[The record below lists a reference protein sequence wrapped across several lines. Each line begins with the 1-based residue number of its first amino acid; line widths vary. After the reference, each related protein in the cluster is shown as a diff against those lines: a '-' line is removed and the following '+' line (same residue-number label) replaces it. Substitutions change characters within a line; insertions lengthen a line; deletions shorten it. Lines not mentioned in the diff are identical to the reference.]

1 MWVSKFVLTWKA
13 SFFSILKSGWHFLEF
28 GFRQTHFHLN
38 RIANL
43 FFFYV
48 LTFEKD
54 QSIIQRDQPPANDEP
69 EGPASCIGSS
79 GGAGLLKRSSEGTGP
94 LQMIIRRDRPLAN
107 DHPEGLTICKWSS
120 GCAGLLQMIIRRD
133 RLCCSLCFP
142 PSNISEQNKDQNSDK
157 RFALFNWSSFN
168 CDWAQNA
175 IPIPTKINVTQHLI
189 PWPAI
194 EWLLHLRCCNHVSN
208 NGTVTSGSRVW
219 NTHLWWKFLALRALD
234 IWYKTSSWKSELCV

>member
-13 SFFSILKSGWHFLEF
+13 SLFSILMSGWHFLEF

-38 RIANL
+38 GIANL
-43 FFFYV
+43 CLFFYV

-54 QSIIQRDQPPANDEP
+54 QRIIQRDQPPANDHP
-69 EGPASCIGSS
+69 EGPASCIWSS
-79 GGAGLLKRSSEGTGP
+79 GGASLLQT
-94 LQMIIRRDRPLAN
+94 IIRRDRPLAN

-120 GCAGLLQMIIRRD
+120 GCAGLLH
-133 RLCCSLCFP
+133 
-142 PSNISEQNKDQNSDK
+142 K

-168 CDWAQNA
+168 YNWAQNA
-175 IPIPTKINVTQHLI
+175 IPIPTKINVTQNLI

-219 NTHLWWKFLALRALD
+219 YTHLWWKYYGTTFT
-234 IWYKTSSWKSELCV
+234 WYLI

>member
-1 MWVSKFVLTWKA
+1 MKSLLFLHSKVWLT
-13 SFFSILKSGWHFLEF
+13 FFGIWFQTNTFSLERNCKS
-28 GFRQTHFHLN
+28 
-38 RIANL
+38 L
-43 FFFYV
+43 FFLCSNFRKGSKYHP
-48 LTFEKD
+48 K
-54 QSIIQRDQPPANDEP
+54 
-69 EGPASCIGSS
+69 GPASCKWWT
-79 GGAGLLKRSSEGTGP
+79 GGAGLLHMIIWRGRP
-94 LQMIIRRDRPLAN
+94 LETIIRRDRPLAN

-133 RLCCSLCFP
+133 GLCCSLCFP
-142 PSNISEQNKDQNSDK
+142 PSNTSEQNKDQNSDK

-175 IPIPTKINVTQHLI
+175 IPMPTKINVTQHLI

-219 NTHLWWKFLALRALD
+219 NTHLWWKFSGTTCT
-234 IWYKTSSWKSELCV
+234 WYLI